1 MNIPD
6 EFKMTRQGKTMV
18 LYAGLLNEAHNRLSE
33 IDTELQQVPSNE
45 NGQVAI
51 VKAWVKLRN
60 PEDGTERVFGG
71 IGDASPENV
80 NRNIAPHIIRMA
92 ETRAKARA
100 LRDAL
105 NVHAEILEDAP
116 ESPDPTRTTNQPRSG
131 AQTTNTGDQRPGP
144 GAQVPIEG
152 TVKANSFGT
161 ARTMRTTAQN
171 KATRKQLNYLEAL
184 INEHLGSIGEW
195 EQATGLVLTEI
206 SPQDASDQIK
216 KLQAVSG

>member
-6 EFKMTRQGKTMV
+6 EFKLNRQGRTMV
-18 LYAGLLNEAHNRLSE
+18 LYAGLLNAAHDRISE
-33 IDTELQQVPSNE
+33 IDTELQQVPSKE

-60 PEDGTERVFGG
+60 PADGTERVFGG

-116 ESPDPTRTTNQPRSG
+116 ESPD
-131 AQTTNTGDQRPGP
+131 TGPLLLP
-144 GAQVPIEG
+144 
-152 TVKANSFGT
+152 F
-161 ARTMRTTAQN
+161 
-171 KATRKQLNYLEAL
+171 
-184 INEHLGSIGEW
+184 
-195 EQATGLVLTEI
+195 
-206 SPQDASDQIK
+206 
-216 KLQAVSG
+216 